1 MWVYMN
7 LHKILVLRIRMF
19 PAISMNMDVIV
30 VTVESM
36 IPALWCEFLSPK
48 GTQEGEEYLWSTPY
62 SEPQGSSGSE
72 KHRRLAQDSWD
83 MYERNDFSEPRL
95 LHLPIYRKALNSLTC
110 DVWFSYLT
118 IIFWCSDYLP
128 FVRKLLYNLASPLA
142 SSEQF
147 SQGSWHTVSPAW
159 SSKNSHGIK
168 HNSQLI
174 GCDYFSSRQG
184 LYEDAIV
191 CMYMNCGCMWWIY
204 V

>member
-1 MWVYMN
+1 MSFW
-7 LHKILVLRIRMF
+7 VLRALRKGKNTCDPLPTVSLKGAQEVKNTGDWPRIAETCTKGM
-19 PAISMNMDVIV
+19 ISV
-30 VTVESM
+30 
-36 IPALWCEFLSPK
+36 SP
-48 GTQEGEEYLWSTPY
+48 
-62 SEPQGSSGSE
+62 
-72 KHRRLAQDSWD
+72 DS
-83 MYERNDFSEPRL
+83 
-95 LHLPIYRKALNSLTC
+95 HLPIYRKALNSLTC